1 MTRPRLGL
9 ALGGGSAR
17 GWAHI
22 GVIRALEER
31 GLRAEVLVGAS
42 VGALVA
48 ASHAGGRLD
57 ALEQWVR
64 ALTQRE
70 VWRLVDANLRGGG
83 GVMTGNRLMDAI
95 AASVGDPLI
104 EELELGFAAVATDLH
119 TGEEVWIREGP
130 VMAAVRASS
139 GVPGLFTPS
148 WYLDRWLIDGGVVNP
163 LPVSV
168 CRALGADLI
177 IAVDLSRSV
186 VHGDPEVLRRSQPSL
201 LESMS
206 SAVNIMQDSITRSRL
221 VIDPA
226 DLVLRPD
233 LQRFQLMDFHRAAEA
248 IEIGYRH
255 VVENEARLE
264 PILARL
270 RSAQP
275 AGSP

>member
-1 MTRPRLGL
+1 VTRPRLGL

-31 GLRAEVLVGAS
+31 GLGPEVLVGAS

-57 ALEQWVR
+57 ALEKWVR
-64 ALTQRE
+64 ALTQLE
-70 VWRLVDANLRGGG
+70 VWRLVDPNLRGG

-95 AASVGDPLI
+95 ATNVGDPLI
-104 EELELGFAAVATDLH
+104 ERLELGFAAVATDLH

-168 CRALGADLI
+168 CRALGADLV

-186 VHGDPEVLRRSQPSL
+186 THGDPDVLRRSQPSL

-233 LQRFQLMDFHRAAEA
+233 LQSFQLMDFHRAAEA
-248 IEIGYRH
+248 IDIGYRH
-255 VVENEARLE
+255 VAENEARLE

-270 RSAQP
+270 RTP
-275 AGSP
+275 G

>member
-1 MTRPRLGL
+1 VTRARLGL
-9 ALGGGSAR
+9 ALGSGSAR

-31 GLRAEVLVGAS
+31 GLRPDVLVGAS

-48 ASHAGGRLD
+48 ASHAGSRLD

-70 VWRLVDANLRGGG
+70 VWRLVDPHLRGG

-95 AASVGDPLI
+95 AVSVGDPLI
-104 EELELGFAAVATDLH
+104 EELQTGFAAVATDLH

-148 WYLDRWLIDGGVVNP
+148 WYLERWLIDGGIVNP

-168 CRALGADLI
+168 CRALGADLV
-177 IAVDLSRSV
+177 IAVDLSRPV
-186 VHGDPEVLRRSQPSL
+186 GHGDPEVLRRSQPSL
-201 LESMS
+201 FESMS
-206 SAVNIMQDSITRSRL
+206 QAVSIMQDSITRSRL

-233 LQRFQLMDFHRAAEA
+233 LRHFQLMDFHRAEEA

-255 VVENEARLE
+255 VMDNESLLE
-264 PILARL
+264 PIRARL
-270 RSAQP
+270 RTAQP

>member
-1 MTRPRLGL
+1 MTRARLGL
-9 ALGGGSAR
+9 ALGSGSAR

-31 GLRAEVLVGAS
+31 GLRPDILVGAS

-48 ASHAGGRLD
+48 ASHAGSRLD

-70 VWRLVDANLRGGG
+70 VWRLVDPHLRGG

-95 AASVGDPLI
+95 ATSVGDPLI
-104 EELELGFAAVATDLH
+104 EQLEKGFAAVATDLH

-130 VMAAVRASS
+130 AMTAVRASS
-139 GVPGLFTPS
+139 GLPGLFTPT
-148 WYLDRWLIDGGVVNP
+148 WYLERWLVDGGVVNP

-168 CRALGADLI
+168 CRALGADLV
-177 IAVDLSRSV
+177 IAVDLSRPV
-186 VHGDPEVLRRSQPSL
+186 GHGDPEVLRRSPPSL
-201 LESMS
+201 FESMS
-206 SAVNIMQDSITRSRL
+206 NAVNIMQDSITRSRL

-233 LQRFQLMDFHRAAEA
+233 LRHFQLMDFHRAAEA

-255 VVENEARLE
+255 VVDNEALLE
-264 PILARL
+264 PIRARL
-270 RSAQP
+270 RTAQP

>member
-163 LPVSV
+163 LPVSI

-186 VHGDPEVLRRSQPSL
+186 MHGDPEVLRRSQPSL

>member
-22 GVIRALEER
+22 GVIRALQER
-31 GLRAEVLVGAS
+31 GFEPQVLVGAS

-48 ASHAGGRLD
+48 AAHAGGRLD
-57 ALEQWVR
+57 ALEKWVR
-64 ALTQRE
+64 ALTQRD
-70 VWRLVDANLRGGG
+70 VWRLVDPNLRGG

-95 AASVGDPLI
+95 ATSIGDPLI
-104 EELELGFAAVATDLH
+104 EELEKGFAAVATDLH

-168 CRALGADLI
+168 CRALGADLV

-186 VHGDPEVLRRSQPSL
+186 THGDPELLRRSQPSL

-233 LQRFQLMDFHRAAEA
+233 LRSFQLMDFHRAAEA
-248 IEIGYRH
+248 IDIGYRH
-255 VVENEARLE
+255 VSENEARLE

-270 RSAQP
+270 RTP
-275 AGSP
+275 G

>member
-1 MTRPRLGL
+1 VTRPRLGL

-70 VWRLVDANLRGGG
+70 VWRLVDANLRGG

-168 CRALGADLI
+168 CRALGADLV

-186 VHGDPEVLRRSQPSL
+186 LHGDPEVLRRSQPSL

-255 VVENEARLE
+255 VVENAARLE

-275 AGSP
+275 AGGP

>member
-1 MTRPRLGL
+1 MTRARLGL
-9 ALGGGSAR
+9 ALGSGSAR

-31 GLRAEVLVGAS
+31 GLRPDILVGAS

-48 ASHAGGRLD
+48 ASHAGCRLD

-64 ALTQRE
+64 TLTQRE
-70 VWRLVDANLRGGG
+70 VWRLVDPHLRGG

-95 AASVGDPLI
+95 AVSVGDPLI
-104 EELELGFAAVATDLH
+104 EDLQAGFAAVATDLH
-119 TGEEVWIREGP
+119 TGEEVWIRKGP

-148 WYLDRWLIDGGVVNP
+148 WYLERWLVDGGIVNP

-168 CRALGADLI
+168 CRALGADLV
-177 IAVDLSRSV
+177 IAVDLSRPV
-186 VHGDPEVLRRSQPSL
+186 GHGDPDVLRRSQPSL
-201 LESMS
+201 FESMS
-206 SAVNIMQDSITRSRL
+206 QAVSIMQDSITRSRL

-233 LQRFQLMDFHRAAEA
+233 LRHFQLMDFHRAEEA
-248 IEIGYRH
+248 IDTGYRH
-255 VVENEARLE
+255 VMDNESLLE
-264 PILARL
+264 PIRARL
-270 RSAQP
+270 RTARP

>member
-1 MTRPRLGL
+1 VTRARLGL
-9 ALGGGSAR
+9 ALGVGSAR

-31 GLRAEVLVGAS
+31 GLRPDILVGAS

-48 ASHAGGRLD
+48 ASYAGGRID
-57 ALEQWVR
+57 ALEKWVR
-64 ALTQRE
+64 TLTQRE
-70 VWRLVDANLRGGG
+70 VWRLVDPRLRGG

-95 AASVGDPLI
+95 AVSVGDPLI
-104 EELELGFAAVATDLH
+104 EELQTGFAAVATDLH

-148 WYLDRWLIDGGVVNP
+148 WYLERWLIDGGIVNP

-168 CRALGADLI
+168 CRALGADLV
-177 IAVDLSRSV
+177 IAVDLSRPV
-186 VHGDPEVLRRSQPSL
+186 GHGDPEVLRRSQPSL
-201 LESMS
+201 FESMS
-206 SAVNIMQDSITRSRL
+206 QAVSIMQDSITRSRL

-233 LQRFQLMDFHRAAEA
+233 LRHFQLMDFHRAEEA

-255 VVENEARLE
+255 VMDNESLLE
-264 PILARL
+264 PIRARL
-270 RSAQP
+270 RTAQP